1 MWSIPPLDSGAT
13 KLWVIATLKQ
23 WLRTACCQPQG
34 MCTMSPG
41 SCVNLIMRGMLPVLL
56 LLQLLL
62 LQQTPEDATHR
73 A

>member
-1 MWSIPPLDSGAT
+1 
-13 KLWVIATLKQ
+13 
-23 WLRTACCQPQG
+23 

-41 SCVNLIMRGMLPVLL
+41 SCVNLIMRGMMPVLL